1 MTLIPLQLQVILAAL
16 VIIAAITDIRSRT
29 IPNWLVL
36 GGMLLGFGVNPYL
49 AGWAGLRT
57 AGLGFALAA
66 GIYLLFYLIHAM
78 GGGDVKLMAAIGS
91 IAGAQN
97 WFSIF
102 ILTSFVGGVVA
113 LIMLLIGGGFGR
125 TLRNIGHILKE
136 LAHFRSPHA
145 TREEVDIDS
154 PKARSMPHGV
164 AILIGTL
171 VYLWASRY
179 PA

>member
-36 GGMLLGFGVNPYL
+36 GGMAVGFAVNPFL
-49 AGWAGLRT
+49 EGWTGLRT
-57 AGLGFALAA
+57 AGLGFGLAA
-66 GIYLLFYLIHAM
+66 GVYMFFYMVHAM

-91 IAGAQN
+91 IVGAQN

-102 ILTSFVGGVVA
+102 ILTSIIGGFVA
-113 LIMLLIGGGFGR
+113 LIILLVRGGFGR
-125 TLRNIGHILKE
+125 TFSNILHILKE
-136 LAHFRSPHA
+136 FAHLRSPHA

-154 PKARSMPHGV
+154 SKATSMPHGV
-164 AILIGTL
+164 AICIGTL

-179 PA
+179 PG